1 MSAIDTSNQTLPT
14 GTWNVDPVHSQVG
27 FAVQYVVGTF
37 RGSFSPVDA
46 KLVVAENGAATLSG
60 KAPVSGIK
68 VQDENLEAHLQS
80 PDFFDAERAPEI
92 TFTSTSVSRDGD
104 AVEIEGELQIRGTAK
119 PVTLTGTVGKQGVDA
134 WGKERFNL
142 ELATSIDRTEFGVDW
157 NNPLPSGEPSL
168 ANEVALTA
176 ELYLVKAQA

>member
-1 MSAIDTSNQTLPT
+1 LSTLEITTALPV
-14 GTWNVDPVHSQVG
+14 GTWNVDPVHSQIG
-27 FAVQYVVGTF
+27 FGVEYVVGTF

-46 KLVVAENGAATLSG
+46 TLVVAEDGTATLSG
-60 KAPVSGIK
+60 KAPVAGVK

-92 TFTSTSVSRDGD
+92 TFASHAIRRTGD
-104 AVEIEGELQIRGTAK
+104 EVEIDGELEIRGVAR
-119 PVTLTGTVGKQGVDA
+119 PVTLAGTVGPEGVDP
-134 WGKERFNL
+134 WGQTRFNL
-142 ELATSIDRTEFGVDW
+142 TLGTTIDRTAFGIDW

-168 ANEVALTA
+168 ANDVTLSA